1 MKYVYVLKDNIFTEF
16 FSSAK
21 TAVKFMN
28 VHFLEKPLSEKETKE
43 AIKAVKSGSFVL
55 GFITI
60 TKQEIITE

>member
-1 MKYVYVLKDNIFTEF
+1 MKYIYVLKDNIFTEF

-28 VHFLEKPLSEKETKE
+28 IHFLETPLSEKETKE
-43 AIKAVKSGSFVL
+43 AIKKAKAGAFRL